1 MCTSHTF
8 LAPAGMGATFFLGA
22 CKSYSNHVIPMPRIA
37 KASCLEA
44 DLQAVG
50 DTPANG
56 KAQPHHFDYPV
67 TGKRANRTRA
77 HQILI
82 PHIAVPYTSWPW
94 LRASSLLPPVTPA
107 PSDRSECLKGCVAS
121 DRSSC
126 SLPIPTDPLRGVRWR
141 NQQRSSQQS
150 RSRECASASTLMK
163 RCGSLDA

>member
-82 PHIAVPYTSWPW
+82 PHIAVPYSLALAARLQSP
-94 LRASSLLPPVTPA
+94 ASS
-107 PSDRSECLKGCVAS
+107 D
-121 DRSSC
+121 
-126 SLPIPTDPLRGVRWR
+126 PIR
-141 NQQRSSQQS
+141 QRSQRVS
-150 RSRECASASTLMK
+150 K
-163 RCGSLDA
+163 DALCSIEVAAVFRFRLTH